1 MSRSISLVFPHQL
14 FEQHPALEKERS
26 VHLIEDTLFFGDP
39 HASPGRFHKQKIM
52 LHRASM
58 KAFAERLEGLDYD
71 VSYHDYDRQ
80 NTIEK
85 ILTQLHEGDPIA
97 EMVTAD
103 PVEFL

>member
-39 HASPGRFHKQKIM
+39 HASPGRCHKQKSM

-58 KAFAERLEGLDYD
+58 KGFAERYEGIDYD
-71 VSYHDYDRQ
+71 VSCHVYVWQ
-80 NTIEK
+80 NT
-85 ILTQLHEGDPIA
+85 
-97 EMVTAD
+97 
-103 PVEFL
+103 F